1 MSNNLHLNQDEAN
14 KHTPKGFDN
23 AGNNTRPWKDEQGQS
38 TYTENFE
45 LPRAINFVDGTVAP
59 PTTADLDVYVLTGSG
74 VVDSGWGTATFGDWV
89 RFLNGIAAPITPLA
103 GALCYD
109 DTASSWMEFDGS
121 VWAAFGGGGG
131 ADTNLGTDNL
141 TNTAVLRTYN
151 INGNEL
157 KFNDGI
163 NSVLKI
169 MPSGVGFGNVSTPT
183 ATAHIKGSGITS
195 GTTALLVQNSVGTD
209 LFEVKDDGQLIGA
222 FPIQVGDSGTDSR
235 KTSGGSCTVNGNYS
249 TVSGGVSN
257 SINASIRATISGG
270 SGNVIGSNY
279 GTISGGDSHSITGSL
294 NSTVG
299 GGFFNVITSGISC
312 VISGGHQ
319 NNIAAEF
326 GTVGG
331 GFNNEI
337 TTGIRAVIAGGQN
350 NTISGNYGTIAG
362 GSDNTLSGSQA
373 TISGGYL
380 NVCST
385 LNSSIAGGQGNDTG
399 AFANVHISG
408 TSITADAVNTTFV
421 ENLKIMSGDLRIAGT
436 TLAAS
441 KSISTDFLAV
451 EVNGTT
457 RYLALY
463 D

>member
-1 MSNNLHLNQDEAN
+1 MSNLHLNLDEAN
-14 KHTPKGFDN
+14 KHTPKGFDP

-89 RFLNGIAAPITPLA
+89 RFLNGIAAPITPIK

-121 VWAAFGGGGG
+121 VWAASGGG
-131 ADTNLGTDNL
+131 ADTNIGTNNL
-141 TNTAVLRTYN
+141 TLSGAATRTYN
-151 INGNEL
+151 IDGNEL
-157 KFNDGI
+157 KFIDGA
-163 NSVLKI
+163 NNKLKV
-169 MPSGVGFGNVSTPT
+169 MPSGVGIGNVGTPV
-183 ATAHIKGSGITS
+183 AQLEVKGSGSTS
-195 GTTALLVQNSVGTD
+195 GTTALLLENSLGTD
-209 LFEVKDDGQLIGA
+209 LFEVKNDGQLIGA
-222 FPIQVGDSGTDSR
+222 FPVQVGDSGTDSR
-235 KTSGGSCTVNGNYS
+235 KTWGGSCTVNG
-249 TVSGGVSN
+249 
-257 SINASIRATISGG
+257 
-270 SGNVIGSNY
+270 NY

-319 NNIAAEF
+319 NNIASDY

-331 GFNNEI
+331 GLNNEI

-385 LNSSIAGGQGNDTG
+385 LNSSIAGGQGNNTG

>member
-1 MSNNLHLNQDEAN
+1 MSNLHLNLDEAN
-14 KHTPKGFDN
+14 KHTPKGFDP

-89 RFLNGIAAPITPLA
+89 RFLNGIAAPITPIK

-121 VWAAFGGGGG
+121 VWAASGGG
-131 ADTNLGTDNL
+131 ADTNIGTNNL
-141 TNTAVLRTYN
+141 TLSGAATRTYN
-151 INGNEL
+151 IDGNEL
-157 KFNDGI
+157 KFIDGA
-163 NSVLKI
+163 NNKLKV
-169 MPSGVGFGNVSTPT
+169 MPSGVGIGNVGTPV
-183 ATAHIKGSGITS
+183 AQLEVKGSGSTS
-195 GTTALLVQNSVGTD
+195 GTTALLLENSLGTD
-209 LFEVKDDGQLIGA
+209 LFEVKNDGQLIGA
-222 FPIQVGDSGTDSR
+222 FPVQVGDSGTDSR
-235 KTSGGSCTVNGNYS
+235 KTSGGSCTVNGKYS
-249 TVSGGVSN
+249 TVSGGASN

-319 NNIAAEF
+319 NNIASDY

-331 GFNNEI
+331 GLNNEI

-385 LNSSIAGGQGNDTG
+385 LNSSIAGGQGNNTG